1 MKKVLVAYSTLS
13 GTTADVAR
21 TIADELESFSR
32 FEVNLAPLAEIK
44 DLPSYDA
51 YVIGGPMIV
60 GWHRDVKAFLTK
72 NQVALL
78 GKPLALFA
86 TAMSL
91 TQSGETEVSGVP
103 VFVDPDLAVLPANPA
118 RLTFKEKYAAIPTY
132 VQPMLAACDNAK
144 PVSVALFGGRLD
156 LYRLKLWA
164 VLFVTL
170 IIHAQPGEK
179 RNWQAI
185 KEWTDQLASV
195 LS

>member
-21 TIADELESFSR
+21 TIAEELKTFSR
-32 FEVNLAPLAEIK
+32 FDVNLASLAEIK

-51 YVIGGPMIV
+51 YIIGGPMIV
-60 GWHRDVKAFLTK
+60 GWHRDVKMFLAK
-72 NQVALL
+72 NQTVFS

-91 TQSGETEVSGVP
+91 TQSGETEISSVP
-103 VFVDPDLAVLPANPA
+103 VFVDPGLAVLPANPA

-132 VQPMLAACDNAK
+132 VQPMLAACGKAK
-144 PVSVALFGGRLD
+144 PVSVALLGGRLD

-179 RNWQAI
+179 RNWKAI

-195 LS
+195 FS